1 MRYWIIP
8 YKKAFYRL
16 DELFEKHDEVVWRNN
31 NKIEIGDIAFMYSSA
46 PIQRLTYVMR
56 VIDVGKGVVDR
67 FDDTQYQGKDYTPAP
82 AKNNT
87 KPILLK
93 LKQRLSEDMR
103 LSFNDLRSHGLTS
116 YLQGKTTVD
125 GALLDYILN
134 EIDRDI
140 TLEASPDFINDAS
153 TLPEGA
159 VMQVTINKYERNRS
173 ARERCIAAHGCRCVV
188 CGIDFGQ
195 VYGEVGKG
203 FIHVH
208 HIVPLASIGKSYRLN
223 PEKDL
228 VPVCPNCHAM
238 LHRAVNGKLMSIDQL
253 RSILKKQ

>member
-8 YKKAFYRL
+8 YNRAFYRL
-16 DELFEKHDEVVWRNN
+16 DELFEKLDEVVWRNF
-31 NKIEIGDIAFMYSSA
+31 NKIEIGDIAFMYSSS
-46 PIQRLTYVMR
+46 PVQRLTYVMR
-56 VIDVGKGVVDR
+56 VIAVGKNAIDKY
-67 FDDTQYQGKDYTPAP
+67 DDTQYQGKEYTPASS
-82 AKNNT
+82 NNT
-87 KPILLK
+87 RPILLK
-93 LKQRLSEDMR
+93 LEQRLSEDLR
-103 LSFNDLRSHGLTS
+103 LSFDDLRNQGLTS

-125 GALLDYILN
+125 GELLEYIQD
-134 EIDRDI
+134 EINRET
-140 TLEASPDFINDAS
+140 TLEASPDFITDIS

-173 ARERCIAAHGCRCVV
+173 ARERCIAAKGCKCTV

-195 VYGEVGKG
+195 VYGEVGQG

-208 HIVPLASIGKSYRLN
+208 HIVPLASIGKSYQLN

-238 LHRAVNGKLMSIDQL
+238 LHRPINGKTLSIEEL
-253 RSILKKQ
+253 RSRISKA

>member
-8 YKKAFYRL
+8 YSITFYKL
-16 DELFEKHDEVVWRNN
+16 DELFEKHDQVVWRNRN
-31 NKIEIGDIAFMYSSA
+31 NIEVGDVVFMYSSS
-46 PIQRLTYVMR
+46 PVKRLTYVMN
-56 VIDVGKGVVDR
+56 VIQVGPGVTDP
-67 FDDTQYQGKDYTPAP
+67 FDDSGYQGTEYTPA
-82 AKNNT
+82 ATTTNT
-87 KPILLK
+87 KPLLLK
-93 LKQRLSEDMR
+93 LEQRLDYDLK
-103 LSFNDLRSHGLTS
+103 LSFSDLRSHGLIS
-116 YLQGKTTVD
+116 NLQGKTVVS

-134 EIDRDI
+134 EIDREI

-159 VMQVTINKYERNRS
+159 VMQVTINRFERNRS
-173 ARERCIAAHGCRCVV
+173 ARERCIAAHGCRCAV

-208 HIVPLASIGKSYRLN
+208 HIVPLASIGKTYRLN

>member
-8 YKKAFYRL
+8 YNIKFYRL
-16 DELFEKHDEVVWRNN
+16 DDLLEVYDHVVWRHRNRF
-31 NKIEIGDIAFMYSSA
+31 EVGDVVYTYSST
-46 PIQRLTYVMR
+46 PVKRLTFVMR
-56 VIDVGKGVVDR
+56 VVQVDFKGD
-67 FDDTQYQGKDYTPAP
+67 FDDTAFHGDNYVSNKPNAP
-82 AKNNT
+82 KRV
-87 KPILLK
+87 LLK
-93 LKQRLSEDMR
+93 LQQRISRDINLTYD
-103 LSFNDLRSHGLTS
+103 DLKSHGLS
-116 YLQGKTTVD
+116 GNLQGKMVID
-125 GALLDYILN
+125 GELLEYIQN
-134 EIDRDI
+134 EINRET

-173 ARERCIAAHGCRCVV
+173 ARERCIAAHGCRCSV
-188 CGIDFGQ
+188 CGIDFEQ

-238 LHRAVNGKLMSIDQL
+238 LHRPVNGKLMSIQQL
-253 RSILKKQ
+253 RAILKK

>member
-8 YKKAFYRL
+8 YNIKFYNL
-16 DELFEKHDEVVWRNN
+16 DGLLEIYDRVVWRHR
-31 NKIEIGDIAFMYSSA
+31 NKFEVGDEVYMYSST
-46 PIQRLTYVMR
+46 PVRRLTYVMQ
-56 VIDVGKGVVDR
+56 VIQVDASDD
-67 FDDTQYQGKDYTPAP
+67 FDDSAFHGEDYELDRPNVS
-82 AKNNT
+82 KR
-87 KPILLK
+87 ILLK
-93 LKQRLSEDMR
+93 LQQRLSPDLN
-103 LSFNDLRSHGLTS
+103 LSYDDLRAHG
-116 YLQGKTTVD
+116 
-125 GALLDYILN
+125 ILN

-203 FIHVH
+203 FINVH

-228 VPVCPNCHAM
+228 VPVCPNCHTM
-238 LHRAVNGKLMSIDQL
+238 LHREVNGKLKSIDQL

>member
-8 YKKAFYRL
+8 YNIKFYNL
-16 DELFEKHDEVVWRNN
+16 DGLLEIYDRVVWRHR
-31 NKIEIGDIAFMYSSA
+31 NKFEVGDEVFMYSSTPA
-46 PIQRLTYVMR
+46 RRLTFVMQ
-56 VIDVGKGVVDR
+56 VIQVDVGTKDD
-67 FDDTQYQGKDYTPAP
+67 FDDTAFHGEDYKLDRPNVS
-82 AKNNT
+82 KRV
-87 KPILLK
+87 LLK
-93 LKQRLSEDMR
+93 LQQRLSPDLN
-103 LSFNDLRSHGLTS
+103 LSYDDLRAHGLTS
-116 YLQGKTTVD
+116 NLQGKTVID
-125 GALLDYILN
+125 GELLDYILN

-173 ARERCIAAHGCRCVV
+173 ARERCIAAHGCRCAV

-238 LHRAVNGKLMSIDQL
+238 LHRAVNGKLMSVDQL
-253 RSILKKQ
+253 RSILKK

>member
-8 YKKAFYRL
+8 YNRAFYKL
-16 DELFEKHDEVVWRNN
+16 DELFEKHDEVVWRNHN
-31 NKIEIGDIAFMYSSA
+31 RIEIGDVAFMYSSS
-46 PIQRLTYVMR
+46 PVQRLTYVMR
-56 VIDVGKGVVDR
+56 VIEVGKNAVDK
-67 FDDTQYQGKDYTPAP
+67 FDDSQYQGEEYTPASSS
-82 AKNNT
+82 KNT
-87 KPILLK
+87 RPILLK
-93 LKQRLSEDMR
+93 LEQRLTDDMK
-103 LSFNDLRSHGLTS
+103 LSFSDLRNEGLTS

-125 GALLDYILN
+125 GELLAYIQDQISR
-134 EIDRDI
+134 ET

-173 ARERCIAAHGCRCVV
+173 ARERCIEAHGCRCVV

-238 LHRAVNGKLMSIDQL
+238 LHRPVNGKLMSIQQL
-253 RSILKKQ
+253 RAILKK

>member
-159 VMQVTINKYERNRS
+159 VKLPSTSMNAIV
-173 ARERCIAAHGCRCVV
+173 AH
-188 CGIDFGQ
+188 
-195 VYGEVGKG
+195 E
-203 FIHVH
+203 
-208 HIVPLASIGKSYRLN
+208 N
-223 PEKDL
+223 
-228 VPVCPNCHAM
+228 
-238 LHRAVNGKLMSIDQL
+238 AV
-253 RSILKKQ
+253 